1 MSTEL
6 VMDQLIVWDAGNKK
20 QVEEAKIQ
28 ILQFK
33 RLGYEILLAN
43 GKPMVWFRPY
53 YEQVLV
59 KARRVCKNVMKI
71 LNANGDDRI
80 VWDRDNGFE
89 AMEAKKK
96 FEDLLRKG
104 YKAYSVGPDGK
115 KGRRIKEFD
124 VDAEDIIMVP
134 KTSKG

>member
-1 MSTEL
+1 MSEL
-6 VMDQLIVWDAGNKK
+6 VMDQLIIWDQNNKK
-20 QVEEAKIQ
+20 QVEEAKVQ
-28 ILQFK
+28 VLRFK
-33 RLGYEILLAN
+33 RLGYDILLAN
-43 GKPMVWFRPY
+43 GKTMVWFRPY

-59 KARRVCKNVMKI
+59 KARRVCKCVMRV
-71 LNANGDDRI
+71 LNDSGDDRI

-89 AMEAKKK
+89 AMDAKKK

-104 YKAYSVGPDGK
+104 YKAYSVRADGK

-134 KTSKG
+134 KTSAG